1 MRKLIIGMTCFVGF
15 SLTSQKIDHTN
26 LKSQREENQQREKL
40 NAPSNPDEQ
49 LLFAFELVRHG
60 ARAPIEDRDMIC
72 FLLERANLLLLVCV
86 TDTYLVATIDKD
98 TCRLTNFSLRSTT
111 PVRFTFSRQM

>member
-60 ARAPIEDRDMIC
+60 ARAPIEDRDIDM
-72 FLLERANLLLLVCV
+72 FSVGEGQLTASGMRHRYLLGRHN
-86 TDTYLVATIDKD
+86 
-98 TCRLTNFSLRSTT
+98 R
-111 PVRFTFSRQM
+111 